1 MICIRAGPDQ
11 RPYGSMQRKGW
22 PVGPALRAKRGDLM
36 PPTPDPAPVPAPP
49 ASGLRFPS
57 AFTILFALIILVA
70 ALTWI
75 IPAGQ
80 YARVASEALGK
91 DVPVAGTYALTEA
104 NPQGVF
110 DVILAPIA
118 GFYDPESYAANAI
131 DVSLFVLIIGGFIGV
146 VTATGAIDAGIAR
159 AVVRLKGRENWM
171 IPFLMALF
179 ALGGTTYGM
188 AEETLA
194 FYIILI
200 PVMIAAGYDA
210 VVAVAVVLLGA
221 GVGVLGST
229 INAFSTV
236 IASDAAGVTFADGL
250 VLRLIILGLCW
261 LVTVAFVMRYAA
273 RVKADPSKSL
283 VYDKKA
289 ANEAHFLGGKA
300 ATETAFTGLHQIVL
314 TLFALSFAVMIWGV
328 SSQGWWMA
336 QMSGLFLIAAILIG
350 LIARLGE
357 ARLVE
362 AFLNGARDLLG
373 VALIIGLARGIVV
386 VMDAGHI
393 TDTILHAAEISVA
406 GLPKIAFINVIYW
419 IEVGMSF
426 LVPSTSGLAV
436 LSMPILAP
444 VADFAGVKRELVVTA
459 FATGSGI
466 VNLITPTSA
475 VVMGGLAIG
484 RVPYERWLR
493 FIWPLLAGLTVII
506 MAALSL
512 AVVLAE
518 EIAWLSPTAFIPKRV
533 RCAALWS
540 IVRAV
545 RWRGSHRKTARNC
558 CSTM

>member
-1 MICIRAGPDQ
+1 M
-11 RPYGSMQRKGW
+11 
-22 PVGPALRAKRGDLM
+22 PAAEKPGF
-36 PPTPDPAPVPAPP
+36 
-49 ASGLRFPS
+49 RFPS

-70 ALTWI
+70 VLTWI

-80 YARVASEALGK
+80 YARVPSEALGK
-91 DVPVAGTYALTEA
+91 DIPVAGSYAPTDP

-118 GFYDPESYAANAI
+118 GFYNPDSYAANAI
-131 DVSLFVLIIGGFIGV
+131 DVALFVLIIGGFIGV
-146 VTATGAIDAGIAR
+146 VTSTGAIDAGIGR
-159 AVVRLKGRENWM
+159 AMVRLKGRENWL

-179 ALGGTTYGM
+179 AMGGTTYGM

-194 FYIILI
+194 FYVLLI

-210 VVAVAVVLLGA
+210 VVAVAVILLGA

-250 VLRLIILGLCW
+250 LLRLIILAVCW

-283 VYDKKA
+283 VFDKKA
-289 ANEAHFLGGKA
+289 ANEAHFLGAKA
-300 ATETAFTGLHQIVL
+300 VQSEFTGLHQIVL
-314 TLFALSFAVMIWGV
+314 ILFALTFAVMIWGV

-336 QMSGLFLIAAILIG
+336 QMSGLFLVAAIFIG
-350 LIARLGE
+350 IIARLGE

-362 AFLNGARDLLG
+362 TFLTGARDLLG

-386 VMDAGHI
+386 VMDAGLI
-393 TDTILHAAEISVA
+393 TDTILHSAETSVA
-406 GLPKIAFINVIYW
+406 GLPKVAFINVIYW

-459 FATGSGI
+459 FATASGV

-493 FIWPLLAGLTVII
+493 FIWPLLQALTIII
-506 MAALSL
+506 MAALSA
-512 AVVLAE
+512 AV
-518 EIAWLSPTAFIPKRV
+518 
-533 RCAALWS
+533 AL
-540 IVRAV
+540 
-545 RWRGSHRKTARNC
+545 G
-558 CSTM
+558 

>member
-1 MICIRAGPDQ
+1 MTL
-11 RPYGSMQRKGW
+11 S
-22 PVGPALRAKRGDLM
+22 AK
-36 PPTPDPAPVPAPP
+36 TPP
-49 ASGLRFPS
+49 ADPPPKGFRFPS
-57 AFTILFALIILVA
+57 AFTILFGLIVLVA

-75 IPAGQ
+75 IPAGLYQ
-80 YARVASEALGK
+80 RVPSEALGK
-91 DVPVAGTYALTEA
+91 DIPVAGSYAPTAA

-118 GFYDPESYAANAI
+118 GFYNPDSYAANAI

-146 VTATGAIDAGIAR
+146 VTATGAIDAGIGR
-159 AVVRLKGRENWM
+159 AMVRLKGRENWM

-194 FYIILI
+194 FYVLLI

-210 VVAVAVVLLGA
+210 VVAVAVILLGA

-229 INAFSTV
+229 INAFATV

-250 VLRLIILGLCW
+250 WLRLVILVVSW

-283 VYDKKA
+283 VFDKKA
-289 ANEAHFLGGKA
+289 ANEAHFLGAKA
-300 ATETAFTGLHQIVL
+300 SAELPFTGLQQVVL
-314 TLFALSFAVMIWGV
+314 ILFGLTFAVMIWGV

-336 QMSGLFLIAAILIG
+336 QMSGLFLVAAIVIG
-350 LIARLGE
+350 IIARLGE

-362 AFLNGARDLLG
+362 AFLSGARDLLG

-386 VMDAGHI
+386 VMDAGLI
-393 TDTILHAAEISVA
+393 TDTILNAAEKSVA
-406 GLPKIAFINVIYW
+406 GLPKVAFINVIYW

-436 LSMPILAP
+436 LTMPILAP

-493 FIWPLLAGLTVII
+493 FVWPLLLALTVII
-506 MAALSL
+506 MAALSA
-512 AVVLAE
+512 AVLVA
-518 EIAWLSPTAFIPKRV
+518 
-533 RCAALWS
+533 
-540 IVRAV
+540 
-545 RWRGSHRKTARNC
+545 
-558 CSTM
+558 

>member
-1 MICIRAGPDQ
+1 MPSSD
-11 RPYGSMQRKGW
+11 RPGF
-22 PVGPALRAKRGDLM
+22 
-36 PPTPDPAPVPAPP
+36 
-49 ASGLRFPS
+49 RFPS
-57 AFTILFALIILVA
+57 AFTILFVLIILVA

-91 DVPVAGTYALTEA
+91 DVPVAGSYAPTDA
-104 NPQGVF
+104 NPQGFF

-118 GFYDPESYAANAI
+118 GFYDPVEYTANAI

-146 VTATGAIDAGIAR
+146 VTATGAVDAGIAR
-159 AVVRLKGRENWM
+159 AMVRLKGRENWM

-194 FYIILI
+194 FYVLLI
-200 PVMIAAGYDA
+200 PVMIAAKYDA
-210 VVAVAVVLLGA
+210 LTAVAVILLGA

-250 VLRLIILGLCW
+250 VLRLIILALCW
-261 LVTVAFVMRYAA
+261 AVTVAFVMRYAA
-273 RVKADPSKSL
+273 RVRADPAQSL

-289 ANEAHFLGGKA
+289 ANEAHFLAAA
-300 ATETAFTGLHQIVL
+300 ATETAVFTGLHKLVL
-314 TLFALSFAVMIWGV
+314 ILFALTFGVMIWGV
-328 SSQGWWMA
+328 SIGGWWMA
-336 QMSGLFLIAAILIG
+336 EMSGLFLAGAVVIG

-357 ARLVE
+357 GKLVDS
-362 AFLNGARDLLG
+362 FVNGARDLLG

-386 VMDAGHI
+386 VMDAGLI
-393 TDTILHAAEISVA
+393 TDTILNAAETSVA
-406 GLPKIAFINVIYW
+406 GLSQTAFILVIYW
-419 IEVGMSF
+419 IEVGLSF
-426 LVPSTSGLAV
+426 FVPSTSGLAV

-459 FATGSGI
+459 FATASGM

-493 FIWPLLAGLTVII
+493 FVWPLLVVLTLIV
-506 MAALSL
+506 MAALAL
-512 AVVLAE
+512 AVTLGASE
-518 EIAWLSPTAFIPKRV
+518 
-533 RCAALWS
+533 
-540 IVRAV
+540 
-545 RWRGSHRKTARNC
+545 
-558 CSTM
+558 